1 MASNQ
6 GIVGVQSLTPSTVLQ
21 TQRFTRDGT
30 AAVTEYQARYYQAT
44 KDGMC
49 YTAATQALVTTTV
62 GLALTYTG
70 LVLSNPTTSTVDL
83 VIIQASLMQSVL
95 QATQVEAFALATGFL
110 STANVTHTTP
120 VAPKSSLIGSGLT
133 GQGLADVSA
142 TLPAAPFYDTFITNT
157 GTATADSTGVQVTP
171 IDGSIVLKPG
181 AFCCFVTP
189 AQASVA
195 GMWFGFKWIESTV

>member
-1 MASNQ
+1 MALLQAN
-6 GIVGVQSLTPSTVLQ
+6 VGVQTPVAGSTI
-21 TQRFTRDGT
+21 T
-30 AAVTEYQARYYQAT
+30 ARALRNADLAVTEYNAKYYQMT

-70 LVLSNPTTSTVDL
+70 LVLSNPITATVDL
-83 VIIQASLMQSVL
+83 VLLQASMMQSVL

-120 VAPKSSLIGSGLT
+120 VAPKSSFVGSGLT
-133 GQGLADVSA
+133 GQGLADVAA
-142 TLPAAPFYDTFITNT
+142 TLPAAPFYDTFFTNT
-157 GTATADSTGVQVTP
+157 GTATADSTGVQAF
-171 IDGSIVLKPG
+171 DLGGSIVLKPG

-195 GMWFGFKWIESTV
+195 GMWFGFKWAEVGV